1 MKILFFHVYFFRT
14 WNLKQWLPG
23 QFFHNLTVT
32 LTKLILLI
40 QKPCSTAMKP
50 IPHILFYFLVPT
62 TLAVQAR
69 KSIQYYGKKI
79 IFKLYLLLLKKY

>member
-1 MKILFFHVYFFRT
+1 MEFKTMASWAIL
-14 WNLKQWLPG
+14 P
-23 QFFHNLTVT
+23 QFNCNINKTHIINPKT
-32 LTKLILLI
+32 L
-40 QKPCSTAMKP
+40 CASTAMKP

-79 IFKLYLLLLKKY
+79 IFKSYLLLLKKC

>member
-1 MKILFFHVYFFRT
+1 
-14 WNLKQWLPG
+14 
-23 QFFHNLTVT
+23 
-32 LTKLILLI
+32 
-40 QKPCSTAMKP
+40 MKP

-79 IFKLYLLLLKKY
+79 IFKLYLVLLKKY